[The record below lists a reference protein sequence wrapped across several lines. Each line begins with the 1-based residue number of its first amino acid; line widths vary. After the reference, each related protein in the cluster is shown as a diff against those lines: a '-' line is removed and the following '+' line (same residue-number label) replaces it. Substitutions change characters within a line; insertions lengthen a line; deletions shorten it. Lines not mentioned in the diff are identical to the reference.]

1 MLYPWDEDHIRID
14 AVSLNPDS
22 RGKPRELSI
31 DDTSTVE
38 DHLCVDIGSGSNGAS
53 EHEIVNKRTVMITKA
68 TDIPAHVILLASMQE
83 VIVSQN
89 KVLHCAKKMLKNLIN
104 VSLGMPYSKRN
115 NK

>member
-1 MLYPWDEDHIRID
+1 MSP
-14 AVSLNPDS
+14 NPNS

-31 DDTSTVE
+31 DNTATVE

-104 VSLGMPYSKRN
+104 VSLGMPHSKHN
-115 NK
+115 SK